1 MKTPLLYLVL
11 LITFVQ
17 CRKESEDC
25 HFFVTIQNNSDNDVV
40 FSTPEFLLDPN
51 SCSLFD
57 ENTLLLSPS
66 QSTKYRPYPHPDC
79 IERVLEFEGNLRAL
93 FIVDP
98 NNYTTDAVP
107 CEEFEERNTI
117 LRTYILTL
125 ADLERMN
132 YTINYPEDA
141 SIGID

>member
-1 MKTPLLYLVL
+1 MKTLFLYLVL
-11 LITFVQ
+11 IITFVQ

-40 FSTPEFLLDPN
+40 FSTLGFLLDPD
-51 SCSLFD
+51 SCSLLD
-57 ENTLLLSPS
+57 KNTLSLATFESI
-66 QSTKYRPYPHPDC
+66 KYRPYPHPDC
-79 IERVLEFEGNLRAL
+79 IERRVEAEGNLHTL
-93 FIVDP
+93 LILDP

-117 LRTYILTL
+117 LRSYVLTL
-125 ADLERMN
+125 EDLEHLD

-141 SIGID
+141 SIGLD